1 MRQQK
6 KCCPIQFKDDFE
18 EFIEY
23 LRLRPLR
30 ESTIKYQHDILIP
43 ILLNFDSYGVK
54 SWNELSPTDIY
65 RVYQESG
72 DKYNLIY
79 PLRSFLQFLQ
89 KTGRILKDIQ
99 CIFPR
104 TKNDIHPPRYIQKT
118 KLRNF

>member
-54 SWNELSPTDIY
+54 SWNDYISSFGSFSPLFTST
-65 RVYQESG
+65 VSAS
-72 DKYNLIY
+72 L
-79 PLRSFLQFLQ
+79 
-89 KTGRILKDIQ
+89 
-99 CIFPR
+99 C
-104 TKNDIHPPRYIQKT
+104 TKFSTICRAFEINAEY
-118 KLRNF
+118 LG